1 MSMKTT
7 HAKKLA
13 QVFGYNPGTVKYD
26 VVLTLATSNYPV
38 TEEYLVNVTGAS
50 SVKTR
55 MSEMEQDGIKF
66 NRTKVYT
73 GSSNP
78 VTAYTL

>member
-1 MSMKTT
+1 MIKTT

-13 QVFGYNPGTVKYD
+13 SIFGYNPGTVKYD
-26 VVLTLATSNYPV
+26 VVLALTTSPYPM
-38 TEEYLVNVTGAS
+38 TEDHLINVTGAS

-55 MSEMEQDGIKF
+55 MFEMEQDGIKF
-66 NRTKVYT
+66 NRQKVYA

-78 VTAYTL
+78 VTAYSL